1 MSSAYYI
8 LFCLYVDLFNKEK
21 ITSLLESKVYEILC
35 RYPTSKIEKKI
46 QKLLI
51 KHKTVLHA
59 AFKRKLTPC
68 HSKPPHL
75 HGLTKIQK
83 PDIPLRPIVSTID
96 SPSYALAEF
105 LHESPQDGSTGSFMT
120 DSEHFIKS
128 IQDSNL
134 QNENYLKF

>member
-21 ITSLLESKVYEILC
+21 ITSLLESKVYEILH
-35 RYPTSKIEKKI
+35 RDPTSQIEKKV

-68 HSKPPHL
+68 HIKPPHH
-75 HGLTKIQK
+75 HGLSKIHK
-83 PDIPLRPIVSTID
+83 PDIPLRPID

-105 LHESPQDGSTGSFMT
+105 LYESPLDGNTGSFMT

-128 IQDSNL
+128 IQDINL
-134 QNENYLKF
+134 QNENYLVKF